1 MNAEGTIMESEI
13 LGAIL
18 MRCDLSG
25 MPELRLGL
33 NDKLISTANFLF
45 NFSHSFPGLGNATG
59 TAATEMEDVKFH
71 QCVRLDD
78 FVADRTITFIPP
90 DGSFELMTYR
100 IPSPSGTF
108 STEGS
113 SASPLLLFIPEIVT
127 NIYSGTRVEIFF
139 KLKSNMN
146 PSNPNYKK
154 RSNNASTIICNEVW
168 IEIPIEEDA
177 MNLKFKN
184 ARKLGKIQ
192 YKPEK
197 NCVCWKIKRIPLFF
211 TRELTIKV
219 EYNLPSIRSKPSL
232 APATR
237 LGAACSPSISSMNV
251 PSTIGVFTIGFEIPY
266 FSVSGL
272 QVKYL
277 KIIEKSGYQ
286 ALPWVRYITKH
297 GKYQMR
303 LPSPNVF

>member
-1 MNAEGTIMESEI
+1 MNAEGTIIDSEI
-13 LGAIL
+13 LGSIL

-33 NDKLISTANFLF
+33 NDKLISNQPSYFYAWL
-45 NFSHSFPGLGNATG
+45 SMPLGLGNSSG
-59 TAATEMEDVKFH
+59 AAVTEMEDVKFH

-90 DGSFELMTYR
+90 DGNFELMTYR
-100 IPSPSGTF
+100 LPSPSGTF

-113 SASPLLLFIPEIVT
+113 SASPLLLFIPEITT
-127 NIYSGTRVEIFF
+127 NVYSGTRVEILF

-154 RSNNASTIICNEVW
+154 RVNNSSTIICNELTV
-168 IEIPIEEDA
+168 EIPIEEDA

-184 ARKLGKIQ
+184 PRKLGKIQ

-197 NCVCWKIKRIPLFF
+197 NCIQWKIKRIPLFF
-211 TRELTIKV
+211 TRELLMKV
-219 EYNLPSIRSKPSL
+219 EYNMPSIRSTPSIS
-232 APATR
+232 AR
-237 LGAACSPSISSMNV
+237 LPPSASPSVSSMNV
-251 PSTIGVFTIGFEIPY
+251 PSTIGVFNIIFEIPY

-277 KIIEKSGYQ
+277 KITEKSGYQ
-286 ALPWVRYITKH
+286 ALPWVRYITQN
-297 GKYQMR
+297 GQYQMR
-303 LPSPNVF
+303 LPPPTMF